1 MEKML
6 FTLLA
11 IVGLAGPIAV
21 TSAQDYKT
29 PYVTDKTVFIDKE
42 VHYGNLRPVSDGK
55 FIVFEYN
62 QAIGYGSYCS
72 SWTIDGYCIS
82 EPVWE
87 NFGPEKP
94 SWDSGACVLKDPKA
108 KIGVILYSNG
118 VIREFRKNQGVV
130 TQFHDG
136 VAMVLETVNGQNVS
150 YYINTRGRKIY
161 PHLAEVLEKY
171 PYEAYSCPLN
181 DNRRAYYS
189 NKTRSW
195 GYLDAAGQIVIEPKF
210 ESARDFVNGY
220 ALVSIKTDN
229 TSYVAFIDA
238 KGNEV
243 CKVAEGLGNVR
254 ELSRISDVASCGVY
268 SISEFRGNNTK
279 YFTVK
284 PHAEVH
290 AAEAG
295 MEFIDGY
302 AFMIPTGASEERPDV
317 YDKNF
322 KKVGS
327 WDFVY
332 YDFAYRKP
340 TFSPYKLLTVHQ
352 EKVLDPKGKVIL
364 TAVKG
369 GKIGDFCNEGYA
381 PFYAELPVNGQV
393 VSMSG
398 YCRSNG
404 EIVMAFCKGLNSS
417 QYGKPVPPPPTP
429 PLPPPPP
436 PGPEPKPEPKPK
448 PGDDIQL
455 PPGTRIP
462 ALYEVTVVASPEK
475 GGTVY
480 GTGKYELGDTI
491 RVTGT
496 IAKDYTLVG
505 IKADKELKKT
515 KMSNRFVVQG
525 DGEITCYFVPDED
538 ETELESSKYHGTL
551 PLPLYDG
558 SLMDIPIWLEVS
570 KDKDIKSPYGDNTYG
585 YLALA
590 FDPTKHYHFRSGGE
604 DSKDELFAHMFMAPM
619 LVTCLYK
626 DEETGK
632 TYLILKG
639 GEVRAGNM
647 LFKAVNEKSGKT
659 NDMGTAMA
667 NLMLLFDGFRDVKLT
682 PAKYRIEILDGAI
695 GSESFTFGQLERL
708 SVEMGWL
715 PGGHEHFTTR
725 KKGLFVMSKES
736 GLKHDLVLGRKMT
749 AATTAPKIW
758 WYPPREFFPE
768 GDDKGK
774 FDKIVEK
781 LGKSYRE
788 YVSDIDKFKEFNF
801 SDFVLDIE
809 NNVLKCNK
817 QNK

>member
-136 VAMVLETVNGQNVS
+136 VAMALETVNGQNVS

-364 TAVKG
+364 TAVKD
-369 GKIGDFCNEGYA
+369 GKIGDFCDEGYA
-381 PFYAELPVNGQV
+381 PFFAELPVNGQV

-404 EIVMAFCKGLNSS
+404 EIVLAFCKGLNSS
-417 QYGKPVPPPPTP
+417 QYGKPVPPPLTP

-436 PGPEPKPEPKPK
+436 PGPEPE

-491 RVTGT
+491 RVTGA

-505 IKADKELKKT
+505 IKAGKELKKT

-619 LVTCLYK
+619 LVTGLYK

-749 AATTAPKIW
+749 AATTVPKIW

>member
-55 FIVFEYN
+55 FIVFECN

-381 PFYAELPVNGQV
+381 PFFAELPVNGQV

-436 PGPEPKPEPKPK
+436 PGPEPKPEPK

-538 ETELESSKYHGTL
+538 ETELESSKYYGTL

-619 LVTCLYK
+619 LVTGLYK

>member
-1 MEKML
+1 MKRML
-6 FTLLA
+6 HTLLA
-11 IVGLAGPIAV
+11 ITCLLSCVV
-21 TSAQDYKT
+21 SSAQGSVT
-29 PYVTDKTVFIDKE
+29 PYVSSKTLFVDRE
-42 VHYGNLRPVSDGK
+42 VHFANLRPVSDGK
-55 FIVFEYN
+55 FTLNEYN
-62 QAIGYGSYCS
+62 QSLGYGSYWS
-72 SWTIDGYCIS
+72 LWTIDGYCIS

-87 NFGPEKP
+87 NFGPEMP

-118 VIREFRKNQGVV
+118 VIREFRKNCGAV
-130 TQFHDG
+130 TQFKDG
-136 VAMVLETVNGQNVS
+136 VAMVLEAVNGQNIS
-150 YYINTRGRKIY
+150 YYINTRGVKIY
-161 PHLAEVLEKY
+161 PHLTEVLEKY
-171 PYEAYSCPLN
+171 PYEAHSCVLKE
-181 DNRRAYYS
+181 NRRAYYS
-189 NKTRSW
+189 NNARAW
-195 GYLDAAGQIVIEPKF
+195 GFLDAAGEVVIEPKY
-210 ESARDFVNGY
+210 ESVRDFVNGY
-220 ALVSIKTDN
+220 ALVSIKSNDN
-229 TSYVAFIDA
+229 SYVAFIDA
-238 KGNEV
+238 TGKEV
-243 CKVAEGLGNVR
+243 CKVVEGSFGDVR
-254 ELSRISDVASCGVY
+254 GLNIISDASSNGVY
-268 SISEFRGNNTK
+268 AISEFRGNNTK
-279 YFTVK
+279 YYTLK
-284 PHAEVH
+284 PHSEVH
-290 AAEAG
+290 ATDAG
-295 MEFIDGY
+295 MGFVDGY
-302 AFMIPTGASEERPDV
+302 AFMIPTGASEERPEV

-327 WDFVY
+327 WDFLY
-332 YDFAYRKP
+332 YDFAYKKP
-340 TFSPYKLLTVHQ
+340 VFSPYKLLTVHQ

-364 TAVKG
+364 TAVKD
-369 GKIGDFCNEGYA
+369 GKIGDFCDEGYA
-381 PFYAELPVNGQV
+381 PFFAELPVNGQV

-398 YCRSNG
+398 YCRPNG

-417 QYGKPVPPPPTP
+417 QYGKPVPPPLPP
-429 PLPPPPP
+429 PPSPLPPPE
-436 PGPEPKPEPKPK
+436 PEPKPEP
-448 PGDDIQL
+448 GDDVQL

-462 ALYEVTVVASPEK
+462 ALYDVTVVASPEK
-475 GGTVY
+475 GGVVY

-505 IKADKELKKT
+505 IKAGKGLKKT

-538 ETELESSKYHGTL
+538 ETELKSSKYHGTL

-558 SLMDIPIWLEVS
+558 SMIDIPIWLEVS

-619 LVTCLYK
+619 LVTGLYK

-632 TYLILKG
+632 TYLMLKG

-659 NDMGTAMA
+659 NDMGSAMA
-667 NLMLLFDGFRDVKLT
+667 NLMLLFDGFKDVKLT

-695 GSESFTFGQLERL
+695 GGESFIFGQLERL

-749 AATTAPKIW
+749 AASTAPKIW

-774 FDKIVEK
+774 FDKIIEK